1 MVVIGI
7 LIALQ
12 INNVNSLN
20 QQRKAEKEY
29 LLSLRTEFNTN
40 IKEIDEF
47 LSMNNSQISTLENM
61 LELFDNNIRD
71 IVSLILLK
79 KYKTKH

>member
-1 MVVIGI
+1 MIGI